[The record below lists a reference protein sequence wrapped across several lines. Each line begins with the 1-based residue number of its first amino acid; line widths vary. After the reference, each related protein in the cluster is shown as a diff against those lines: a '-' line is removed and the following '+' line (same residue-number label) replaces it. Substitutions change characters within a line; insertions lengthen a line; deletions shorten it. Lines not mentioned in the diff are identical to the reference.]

1 MHYNFCIVELLLNIV
16 GIEYYWTLWVLTH
29 LSASFSR
36 DVMCK
41 INMPVMASIY
51 QTSFF
56 KMIGAQ
62 NKTFLGR
69 MPSIWFIAAI
79 LTFLVFYTFYLDVLH
94 WNHLLLSAFN
104 FFYRKDGF
112 PFGKMTGDFAAI
124 SIWACA
130 LTFVYSLSGETFLFK
145 IV

>member
-62 NKTFLGR
+62 NKTFLGKV
-69 MPSIWFIAAI
+69 PSI
-79 LTFLVFYTFYLDVLH
+79 LVFYVFYLDILH

-130 LTFVYSLSGETFLFK
+130 LTFVYSLSGEIFLFK
-145 IV
+145 IVNMNLIN